1 MSIFIGQLVGFG
13 IVVLVFVKYILP
25 VLRKTIAKQ
34 QETIAEQ
41 EAESERAKAKL
52 AEAKDAH
59 ANALEQARAEASRIR
74 EEARGDSQAITE
86 QMRVQADKEVKRIS
100 EHGKAQVELN
110 RQNLVRQLRG
120 ELGIASL
127 DVAAKLVREHLED
140 PAAKSDSV
148 DRAISELEGM
158 AGDEE
163 SFDTTPASETVGT
176 RSMRAVSRDSVRSL
190 ARGFDEKASSLDD
203 ATLHT
208 VAEDLS
214 SVAALLVTNPVL
226 RKHLSENADSTD
238 PKVALVDSLFSG
250 KVAGATLDVL
260 KNAVA
265 AKWSTAG
272 DFSTAIERLSRLALL
287 TVADRDGKISEV
299 EDELFRLGRLLIAE
313 PELTRLLSDYHTPV
327 EGRIQLVDNVIGGKV
342 TDHTKALVANA
353 VRLQHGLTP
362 IDVAIGDIAELA
374 AARRGE
380 SVAHVIAASEL
391 TDAQTER
398 LSAVLGRIYRR
409 EMSVQT
415 EIDPQLLGGLKVLVA
430 DELIEGDIASRLTK
444 ASESLPK

>member
-1 MSIFIGQLVGFG
+1 MSIFIGQLVGFL
-13 IVVLVFVKYILP
+13 IVAVVFVRYILP
-25 VLRKTIAKQ
+25 VLKKAINKQ
-34 QETIAEQ
+34 QETIEAQ
-41 EAESERAKAKL
+41 EAEAEEAKARL

-59 ANALEQARAEASRIR
+59 ANALEQARAEASKIR

-86 QMRVQADKEVKRIS
+86 QMRVQADKEVQRIS
-100 EHGKAQVELN
+100 EHGKSQVELN

-120 ELGIASL
+120 ALGIASL
-127 DVAAKLVREHLED
+127 GVAGELVREHLKNPE
-140 PAAKSDSV
+140 AKSESV

-158 AGDEE
+158 AGDDEA
-163 SFDTTPASETVGT
+163 FDTTAASETVGT

-190 ARGFDEKASSLDD
+190 ARNFDEQAATFDNASLTTIGEEL
-203 ATLHT
+203 A
-208 VAEDLS
+208 
-214 SVAALLVTNPVL
+214 SVAALLADNPVL
-226 RKHLSENADSTD
+226 RKHVSESSDSSE
-238 PKVALVDSLFSG
+238 PKVALVDSLLSG
-250 KVAGATLDVL
+250 KVSDPTLKIV
-260 KNAVA
+260 KETVS

-272 DFSTAIERLSRLALL
+272 DFSTALERLSRLALL

-299 EDELFRLGRLLIAE
+299 EDELFRFGRLLIAQ
-313 PELTRLLSDYHTPV
+313 PELTRLLSDHHTPAA
-327 EGRIQLVDNVIGGKV
+327 GRIALVDNVIGGKV

-362 IDVAIGDIAELA
+362 IDVAVSDIAELA

-380 SVAHVIAASEL
+380 SVAHVIAASAL

-398 LSAVLGRIYRR
+398 LSAVLSRIYRR